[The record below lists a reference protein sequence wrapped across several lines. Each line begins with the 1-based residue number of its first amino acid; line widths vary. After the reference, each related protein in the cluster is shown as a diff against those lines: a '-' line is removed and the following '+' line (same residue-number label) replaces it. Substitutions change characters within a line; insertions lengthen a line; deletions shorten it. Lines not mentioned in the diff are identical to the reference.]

1 MTPARKKDK
10 IFSTT
15 FTEGGVFLKFTY
27 IKSELKGSFVPAV
40 VFDNLHD
47 ARSNDLKVILY
58 VINTE
63 NCDPLKISADLNVSH
78 SAAVS
83 SLMYWADKGLLYCE
97 EESERKSRRKPT
109 LTSDV
114 IATMSSDPGV
124 QALGKNLQLIFG
136 SSLSEKYTNQ
146 FMSLY
151 LEDCIPVDVILPLAQ
166 HNVDKTGIDNPA
178 YIIKI
183 IRSWQKKHKFAD
195 GNDVDKFL
203 DLMAEREKVYTQV
216 GKIFSI
222 SPDKLTS
229 SEKTV
234 IDRWQEKYSMSFEM
248 IAESFD
254 RAGEKADIK
263 YCDGML
269 KSWSRKGYKT
279 PKDLADEIIN
289 ITQSKRNIDSQD
301 DFVARARK
309 NIPTIDD

>member
-1 MTPARKKDK
+1 M
-10 IFSTT
+10 
-15 FTEGGVFLKFTY
+15 KFTY
-27 IKSELKGSFVPAV
+27 LKSELRGVFVPEV
-40 VFDNLHD
+40 VFDSLTD
-47 ARSNDLKVILY
+47 ARNNDLKVILY
-58 VINTE
+58 IINTGV
-63 NCDPLKISADLNVSH
+63 CDPLKISADLDISH

-83 SLMYWADKGLLYCE
+83 SMLYWADKGVLYCE
-97 EESERKSRRKPT
+97 EESEKKTRRKAA

-114 IATMSSDPGV
+114 IAKMSSDPGV

-136 SSLSEKYTNQ
+136 SSLSEKHTNQ
-146 FMSLY
+146 FISLY
-151 LEDCIPVDVILPLAQ
+151 LEECIPVDVILPLAQ
-166 HNVDKTGIDNPA
+166 HNVDKTGINEPA

-183 IRSWQKKHKFAD
+183 IRSWHKTHKFAN
-195 GNDVDKFL
+195 GSEVDSFL
-203 DLMAEREKVYTQV
+203 ALMAEREKVYAKV
-216 GKIFSI
+216 GEIFSI
-222 SPDKLTS
+222 NADKLTS

-234 IDRWQEKYSMSFEM
+234 IDRWQEKYNMSFEM

-263 YCDGML
+263 YCDGIL

-309 NIPTIDD
+309 NRPTIDD

>member
-1 MTPARKKDK
+1 M
-10 IFSTT
+10 
-15 FTEGGVFLKFTY
+15 KFTY
-27 IKSELKGSFVPAV
+27 LKSELRGVFVPEV
-40 VFDNLHD
+40 VFDNLTD
-47 ARSNDLKVILY
+47 ARNNDLKVILY
-58 VINTE
+58 IINTGV
-63 NCDPLKISADLNVSH
+63 CDPLKISANLDISH

-83 SLMYWADKGLLYCE
+83 SMLYWADKGLLYCE
-97 EESERKSRRKPT
+97 EESEKKTRRKAA

-114 IATMSSDPGV
+114 IAKMSSDPGV

-136 SSLSEKYTNQ
+136 SSLSEKHTNQ
-146 FMSLY
+146 FISLY
-151 LEDCIPVDVILPLAQ
+151 LEECIPVDVILPLAQ
-166 HNVDKTGIDNPA
+166 HNVDKTGINEPA

-183 IRSWQKKHKFAD
+183 IRSWHKKHKFTN
-195 GNDVDKFL
+195 GSEVDSFL
-203 DLMAEREKVYTQV
+203 ALMAEREKVYAKV
-216 GKIFSI
+216 GEIFSI
-222 SPDKLTS
+222 SADKLTS

-234 IDRWQEKYSMSFEM
+234 IDRWQEKYNMSFEM

-263 YCDGML
+263 YCDGIL

-309 NIPTIDD
+309 NRPTIDD

>member
-1 MTPARKKDK
+1 M
-10 IFSTT
+10 
-15 FTEGGVFLKFTY
+15 KFTY
-27 IKSELKGSFVPAV
+27 LKSELRGVFVPAV
-40 VFDNLHD
+40 VFDNLTD
-47 ARSNDLKVILY
+47 ARNNDLKVILY
-58 VINTE
+58 IINTGV
-63 NCDPLKISADLNVSH
+63 CDPLKISADLDISH

-83 SLMYWADKGLLYCE
+83 SMLYWADKGLLYCE
-97 EESERKSRRKPT
+97 EESEKKTRRKAA

-114 IATMSSDPGV
+114 IAKMSSDPGV

-136 SSLSEKYTNQ
+136 SSLSEKHTNQ
-146 FMSLY
+146 FISLY
-151 LEDCIPVDVILPLAQ
+151 LEECIPVDVILPLAQ
-166 HNVDKTGIDNPA
+166 HNVDKTGINEPA

-183 IRSWQKKHKFAD
+183 IRSWYKKHKFAN
-195 GNDVDKFL
+195 GSEVDSFL
-203 DLMAEREKVYTQV
+203 SLLAEREKVYAKV
-216 GKIFSI
+216 GEIFSI
-222 SPDKLTS
+222 NADKLTS

-234 IDRWQEKYSMSFEM
+234 IDRWQEKYNMGFDM

-263 YCDGML
+263 YCDGIL

-309 NIPTIDD
+309 NRPTIDD

>member
-1 MTPARKKDK
+1 M
-10 IFSTT
+10 
-15 FTEGGVFLKFTY
+15 KFTY
-27 IKSELKGSFVPAV
+27 LKSELRGVFVPEV
-40 VFDNLHD
+40 VFDNLTD
-47 ARSNDLKVILY
+47 ARNNDLKVILY
-58 VINTE
+58 IINTGV
-63 NCDPLKISADLNVSH
+63 CDPLRISADLDISH

-83 SLMYWADKGLLYCE
+83 SMLYWADKGLLYCE
-97 EESERKSRRKPT
+97 EESEKKTRRKAA

-114 IATMSSDPGV
+114 IAKMSSDPGV

-136 SSLSEKYTNQ
+136 SSLSEKHTNQ
-146 FMSLY
+146 FISLY
-151 LEDCIPVDVILPLAQ
+151 LEECIPVDVILPLAQ
-166 HNVDKTGIDNPA
+166 HNVDKTGINEPA

-183 IRSWQKKHKFAD
+183 IRSWHKKHKFTN
-195 GNDVDKFL
+195 GSEVDSFL
-203 DLMAEREKVYTQV
+203 ALMAEREKVYAKV
-216 GKIFSI
+216 GEIFSI
-222 SPDKLTS
+222 SADKLTS

-234 IDRWQEKYSMSFEM
+234 IDRWQEKYNMSFEM

-263 YCDGML
+263 YCDGIL

-309 NIPTIDD
+309 NRPTIDD

>member
-1 MTPARKKDK
+1 
-10 IFSTT
+10 
-15 FTEGGVFLKFTY
+15 LKFTY
-27 IKSELKGSFVPAV
+27 IKSELKGTFVPSA
-40 VFDNLHD
+40 VFDSLND
-47 ARSNDLKVILY
+47 ARNNDFKVILY
-58 VINTE
+58 IISTG
-63 NCDPLKISADLNVSH
+63 NCDPLKISSDLDISH

-83 SLMYWADKGLLYCE
+83 SMLYWADKGVLYCE
-97 EESERKSRRKPT
+97 EESEKKTRRKSA
-109 LTSDV
+109 LTSEV

-146 FMSLY
+146 FMALY
-151 LEDCIPVDVILPLAQ
+151 LEEGMPVDVILPLAQ
-166 HNVDKTGIDNPA
+166 HNVDKTGVDNPA

-183 IRSWQKKHKFAD
+183 IRSWQKKHKFTS
-195 GNDVDKFL
+195 GSEVDSFL
-203 DLMAEREKVYTQV
+203 ALVAEREKVYAKV
-216 GKIFSI
+216 GEIFSI

-234 IDRWQEKYSMSFEM
+234 IDRWTEKYNMSFEM

-269 KSWSRKGYKT
+269 KNWSRKGYKT
-279 PKDLADEIIN
+279 PKDLSDEITH

-301 DFVARARK
+301 DLLVKNRT
-309 NIPTIDD
+309 NIPVFKK

>member
-1 MTPARKKDK
+1 M
-10 IFSTT
+10 
-15 FTEGGVFLKFTY
+15 KFTY
-27 IKSELKGSFVPAV
+27 LKSELRGVFVPAV
-40 VFDNLHD
+40 VFDNLTD
-47 ARSNDLKVILY
+47 ARNNDLKVILY
-58 VINTE
+58 IINTGV
-63 NCDPLKISADLNVSH
+63 CDPLKISADLDISH

-83 SLMYWADKGLLYCE
+83 SMLYWADKGVLYCE
-97 EESERKSRRKPT
+97 EESEKKTRRKAA

-114 IATMSSDPGV
+114 IAKMSSDPGV

-136 SSLSEKYTNQ
+136 SSLSEKHTNQ
-146 FMSLY
+146 FISLY
-151 LEDCIPVDVILPLAQ
+151 LEECIPVDVILPLAQ
-166 HNVDKTGIDNPA
+166 HNVDKTGINEPA

-183 IRSWQKKHKFAD
+183 IRSWYKKHKFAN
-195 GNDVDKFL
+195 GSEVDSFL
-203 DLMAEREKVYTQV
+203 SLLAEREKVYAKV
-216 GKIFSI
+216 GEIFSI
-222 SPDKLTS
+222 NADKLTS

-234 IDRWQEKYSMSFEM
+234 IDRWQEKYNMGFDM

-263 YCDGML
+263 YCDGIL

-309 NIPTIDD
+309 NRPTIDD

>member
-1 MTPARKKDK
+1 M
-10 IFSTT
+10 
-15 FTEGGVFLKFTY
+15 KFTY
-27 IKSELKGSFVPAV
+27 LKSELRGVFVPEV
-40 VFDNLHD
+40 VFDNLTD
-47 ARSNDLKVILY
+47 ARNNDLKVILY
-58 VINTE
+58 IINTGV
-63 NCDPLKISADLNVSH
+63 CDPLKISADLDISH

-83 SLMYWADKGLLYCE
+83 SMLYWADKGLLYCK
-97 EESERKSRRKPT
+97 EESEKKTRRKAA

-114 IATMSSDPGV
+114 IAKMSSDPGV

-136 SSLSEKYTNQ
+136 SSLSEKHTNQ
-146 FMSLY
+146 FISLY
-151 LEDCIPVDVILPLAQ
+151 LEECIPVDVILPLAQ
-166 HNVDKTGIDNPA
+166 HNVDKTGINEPA

-183 IRSWQKKHKFAD
+183 IRSWYKKHKFAN
-195 GNDVDKFL
+195 GSEVDSFL
-203 DLMAEREKVYTQV
+203 SLLAEREKVYAKV
-216 GKIFSI
+216 GEIFSI
-222 SPDKLTS
+222 SADKLTS

-234 IDRWQEKYSMSFEM
+234 IDRWQEKYNMGFDM

-263 YCDGML
+263 YCDGIL

-309 NIPTIDD
+309 NRPTIDD

>member
-1 MTPARKKDK
+1 M
-10 IFSTT
+10 
-15 FTEGGVFLKFTY
+15 KFTY
-27 IKSELKGSFVPAV
+27 LKSELRGVFVPEV
-40 VFDNLHD
+40 VFDNLTD
-47 ARSNDLKVILY
+47 ARNNDLKVILY
-58 VINTE
+58 IINTGV
-63 NCDPLKISADLNVSH
+63 CDPLKISADLDISH

-83 SLMYWADKGLLYCE
+83 SMLYWADKGVLYCE
-97 EESERKSRRKPT
+97 EESEKKTRRKAA

-114 IATMSSDPGV
+114 IAKMSSDPGV

-136 SSLSEKYTNQ
+136 SSLSEKHTNQ
-146 FMSLY
+146 FISLY
-151 LEDCIPVDVILPLAQ
+151 LEECIPVDVILPLAQ
-166 HNVDKTGIDNPA
+166 HNVDKTGINEPA

-183 IRSWQKKHKFAD
+183 IRSWHKKHKFTN
-195 GNDVDKFL
+195 GSEVDSFL
-203 DLMAEREKVYTQV
+203 ALMAEREKVYAKV
-216 GKIFSI
+216 GEIFSI
-222 SPDKLTS
+222 NADKLTS

-234 IDRWQEKYSMSFEM
+234 IDRWQEKYNMSFEM

-263 YCDGML
+263 YCDGIL

-309 NIPTIDD
+309 NRPTIDD

>member
-1 MTPARKKDK
+1 MQ
-10 IFSTT
+10 
-15 FTEGGVFLKFTY
+15 FTY
-27 IKSELKGSFVPAV
+27 LKSELKGTFVPSV
-40 VFDNLHD
+40 VFDCLTD

-58 VINTE
+58 IIKTGC
-63 NCDPLKISADLNVSH
+63 CDPLKISADLDISH

-83 SLMYWADKGLLYCE
+83 SMLYWTDKGLMYCQ
-97 EESERKSRRKPT
+97 EESERKHRRKPAI
-109 LTSDV
+109 TSEV
-114 IATMSSDPGV
+114 VATMSSDPGV
-124 QALGKNLQLIFG
+124 QALSKNLQLIFG
-136 SSLSEKYTNQ
+136 SSLSERHTNQ

-166 HNVDKTGIDNPA
+166 HNVTRTGVDNPA

-183 IRSWQKKHKFAD
+183 IRSWQKKHKFTN
-195 GNDVDKFL
+195 GSDVDVFL
-203 DLMAEREKVYTQV
+203 ALLAEREKVYAKV
-216 GKIFSI
+216 GEIFTI
-222 SPDKLTS
+222 SPDKLTT

-234 IDRWQEKYSMSFEM
+234 IDRWKEKYNMSFEM
-248 IAESFD
+248 IEESFE

-279 PKDLADEIIN
+279 PKDLADEITH
-289 ITQSKRNIDSQD
+289 ITQSRRNIDSQD

>member
-1 MTPARKKDK
+1 M
-10 IFSTT
+10 
-15 FTEGGVFLKFTY
+15 KFTY
-27 IKSELKGSFVPAV
+27 LKSELRGVFVPEV
-40 VFDNLHD
+40 VFDNLTD
-47 ARSNDLKVILY
+47 ARNNDLKVILY
-58 VINTE
+58 IINTGV
-63 NCDPLKISADLNVSH
+63 CDPLKISADLDISH

-83 SLMYWADKGLLYCE
+83 SMLYWADKGLLYCK
-97 EESERKSRRKPT
+97 EESEKKTRRKAA

-114 IATMSSDPGV
+114 IAKMSSDPGV

-136 SSLSEKYTNQ
+136 SSLSEKHTNQ
-146 FMSLY
+146 FISLY
-151 LEDCIPVDVILPLAQ
+151 LEECIPVDVILPLAQ
-166 HNVDKTGIDNPA
+166 HNVDKTGINEPA

-183 IRSWQKKHKFAD
+183 IRSWHKTHKFAN
-195 GNDVDKFL
+195 GSEVDSFL
-203 DLMAEREKVYTQV
+203 ALMAEREKVYAKV
-216 GKIFSI
+216 GEIFSI
-222 SPDKLTS
+222 SADKLTS

-234 IDRWQEKYSMSFEM
+234 IDRWQEKYNMSFEM

-263 YCDGML
+263 YSDGIL

-309 NIPTIDD
+309 NRPTIDD

>member
-1 MTPARKKDK
+1 M
-10 IFSTT
+10 
-15 FTEGGVFLKFTY
+15 KFTY
-27 IKSELKGSFVPAV
+27 IKSELKGTFVPSA
-40 VFDNLHD
+40 VFDSLND
-47 ARSNDLKVILY
+47 ARNNDLKVILY
-58 VINTE
+58 IINTG
-63 NCDPLKISADLNVSH
+63 NCDPLKISSDLDISH

-83 SLMYWADKGLLYCE
+83 SMLYWADKGLLYCE
-97 EESERKSRRKPT
+97 EENEKKTRRKSA
-109 LTSDV
+109 LTSEV

-146 FMSLY
+146 FISLY
-151 LEDCIPVDVILPLAQ
+151 LEDGMPVDVILPLAQ
-166 HNVDKTGIDNPA
+166 HNVDKTGVDNPA

-183 IRSWQKKHKFAD
+183 IRSWQKKHKFTS
-195 GNDVDKFL
+195 GSDVDSFL
-203 DLMAEREKVYTQV
+203 ALVAEREKFYAKV
-216 GKIFSI
+216 GEIFSI

-234 IDRWQEKYSMSFEM
+234 IDRWKEKYNMSFEM

-269 KSWSRKGYKT
+269 KSWNRKGYKT
-279 PKDLADEIIN
+279 PKDLADEITH

-301 DFVARARK
+301 DFVSRARK

>member
-1 MTPARKKDK
+1 M
-10 IFSTT
+10 
-15 FTEGGVFLKFTY
+15 KFTY
-27 IKSELKGSFVPAV
+27 IKSELKGSFVPEV

-58 VINTE
+58 VINTG
-63 NCDPLKISADLNVSH
+63 NCNPLTISADLDISH

-83 SLMYWADKGLLYCE
+83 SLMYWSDKGLLYCE
-97 EESERKSRRKPT
+97 EESERKTRRKPA
-109 LTSDV
+109 LTSEI
-114 IATMSSDPGV
+114 IATMSEDPGI
-124 QALGKNLQLIFG
+124 QALSKNLQIIFG
-136 SSLSEKYTNQ
+136 GSLSEKHTNQ

-151 LEDCIPVDVILPLAQ
+151 LEDCIPVDVILPLTQ
-166 HNVDKTGIDNPA
+166 HNVDKTGIENPA
-178 YIIKI
+178 YIIKV
-183 IRSWQKKHKFAD
+183 IRSWQKKHKFAN
-195 GNDVDKFL
+195 GSDVDKFL
-203 DLMAEREKVYTQV
+203 EIMSEREKVYAKV
-216 GKIFSI
+216 GEIFSI

-269 KSWSRKGYKT
+269 KNWSRKGYKT

-289 ITQSKRNIDSQD
+289 ITQSKRNIDCQD